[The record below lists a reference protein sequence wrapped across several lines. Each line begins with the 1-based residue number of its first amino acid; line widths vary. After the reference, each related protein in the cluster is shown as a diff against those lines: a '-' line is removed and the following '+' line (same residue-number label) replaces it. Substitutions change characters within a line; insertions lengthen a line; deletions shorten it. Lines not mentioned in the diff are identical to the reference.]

1 MLSLPHALY
10 RYIHEVEQR
19 AQPLIPKGASM
30 SKAKARFTYSVS
42 KEAKVLVADS
52 LKVLEAQRAKDLKAG
67 HKATY
72 IDLPLLT
79 ALAEAS
85 VRGESVEALQAQ
97 VSMAYEAGKPV
108 TVPAVLRYQ
117 HLKGKAGKT
126 ASEVNDRP
134 DNAIQVRLN
143 TWQDLKVT
151 LTENGKRK
159 TYSMAWV
166 KTLQA
171 RRGLAYGMK
180 VKATDPEIADLV
192 VFAKV

>member
-1 MLSLPHALY
+1 MA
-10 RYIHEVEQR
+10 
-19 AQPLIPKGASM
+19 
-30 SKAKARFTYSVS
+30 KAKARFTYTVS
-42 KEAKVLVADS
+42 TEAKALVAKS
-52 LKVLEAQRAKDLKAG
+52 LKAVEAERGRDLKAG

-72 IDLPLLT
+72 VDLVLLT
-79 ALAEAS
+79 AVAEAW

-117 HLKGKAGKT
+117 HLQGKAGKT

-134 DNAIQVRLN
+134 DNAIQVRLDSLA
-143 TWQDLKVT
+143 TVK
-151 LTENGKRK
+151 G
-159 TYSMAWV
+159 MAWV
-166 KTLQA
+166 KAVQA

-192 VFAKV
+192 VFAKR

>member
-1 MLSLPHALY
+1 M
-10 RYIHEVEQR
+10 
-19 AQPLIPKGASM
+19 KGKDMA
-30 SKAKARFTYSVS
+30 KVKARFTYTVS
-42 KEAKVLVADS
+42 AEAKTLLTKSVKAV
-52 LKVLEAQRAKDLKAG
+52 EAERGRDLKAG

-72 IDLPLLT
+72 VDLALLT
-79 ALAEAS
+79 ALCEAS

-97 VSMAYEAGKPV
+97 VSMAYEAGKSV
-108 TVPAVLRYQ
+108 NVPAVLRYQ
-117 HLKGKAGKT
+117 HLQGKASKT

-134 DNAIQVRLN
+134 DNAIQVRMDSLAGI
-143 TWQDLKVT
+143 K
-151 LTENGKRK
+151 G
-159 TYSMAWV
+159 MAWV

>member
-1 MLSLPHALY
+1 
-10 RYIHEVEQR
+10 
-19 AQPLIPKGASM
+19 M
-30 SKAKARFTYSVS
+30 SKVKARFTYTVS
-42 KEAKVLVADS
+42 GEAKALIAKS
-52 LKVLEAQRAKDLKAG
+52 LKAVEAERGRDLKAG

-72 IDLPLLT
+72 VDLPLLT
-79 ALAEAS
+79 ALAEAW
-85 VRGESVEALQAQ
+85 VRGETVEALQAQ

-134 DNAIQVRLN
+134 DNAIQVRIDSLA
-143 TWQDLKVT
+143 TVK
-151 LTENGKRK
+151 G
-159 TYSMAWV
+159 MAWV

>member
-1 MLSLPHALY
+1 
-10 RYIHEVEQR
+10 
-19 AQPLIPKGASM
+19 M
-30 SKAKARFTYSVS
+30 SKVKARFTYKVS
-42 KEAKVLVADS
+42 TEAKAIIADS

-79 ALAEAS
+79 AVAEAY
-85 VRGESVEALQAQ
+85 VRGESVGSLQGQ
-97 VSMAYEAGKPV
+97 VSVSYETGKPV

-117 HLKGKAGKT
+117 HLQGKAGKT

-134 DNAIQVRLN
+134 DNALQVRLN

-180 VKATDPEIADLV
+180 VKGTDPEIADLV

>member
-1 MLSLPHALY
+1 
-10 RYIHEVEQR
+10 
-19 AQPLIPKGASM
+19 M
-30 SKAKARFTYSVS
+30 SKVKARFTYKVS
-42 KEAKVLVADS
+42 AEAKVVIADS
-52 LKVLEAQRAKDLKAG
+52 LKVLEAVRAQDLKAG

-72 IDLPLLT
+72 IDLTLLT
-79 ALAEAS
+79 AVAEAW
-85 VRGESVEALQAQ
+85 VRGETVEGLQAQ

-134 DNAIQVRLN
+134 DNAIQVRLD

-159 TYSMAWV
+159 VYSMAWV

-180 VKATDPEIADLV
+180 VKGTDPEIADLV
-192 VFAKV
+192 VFAKR